1 MRCRKESQ
9 RYRLAHNVE
18 PELTPAVRADVHD
31 NRVHDSRTSIT
42 PHPVQSARSTA
53 GCRGADFAVR

>member
-9 RYRLAHNVE
+9 RYRQAYSVE
-18 PELTPAVRADVHD
+18 PEFTPVVRADVHD
-31 NRVHDSRTSIT
+31 NPVHDSRTSIT
-42 PHPVQSARSTA
+42 PHPAQGARSTA